1 MPVAVQREGHRIVA
15 RVRGNRLGIIPG
27 MDGRHNVG
35 VTEIMKA
42 IVREIGVFQH
52 LIQDLPDRSLGKM
65 AAVRMREN
73 QIRKVPVVPRRS
85 ERQFSGSLD
94 GFVPL
99 QHFHQ
104 EGGGH
109 DDPPFPVLRGSE
121 TETVFFLSALQK
133 LLLAVNDAA
142 VKIHAVPGQPE
153 RFIDELE
160 KLPEAVSEFDEAL
173 WGSLVEYVTVGKD
186 KTMVFTLIGGTEMKA

>member
-1 MPVAVQREGHRIVA
+1 MCENAPTVAQPVLKAHPELLHSLGTFLPHGVHKVPVAVQREGHRIVA
-15 RVRGNRLGIIPG
+15 RVRGNRLGIVPG

-109 DDPPFPVLRGSE
+109 DDPPFPVLRRSE
-121 TETVFFLSALQK
+121 TESIFERLVFRKCFAYFK
-133 LLLAVNDAA
+133 L
-142 VKIHAVPGQPE
+142 
-153 RFIDELE
+153 
-160 KLPEAVSEFDEAL
+160 
-173 WGSLVEYVTVGKD
+173 
-186 KTMVFTLIGGTEMKA
+186 